1 MLFNTQKNTLI
12 NSPLGLLVFLCALV
26 SSENLFAQAERYEF
40 GIQGGVC
47 NYWGDLAPK
56 VVFKETHTTAGI
68 FARIN
73 FNSSLAWKNELN
85 VYKVSGTDKNF
96 DYNAG
101 RNLSFSSQI
110 NEVSSVLEFNFFKY
124 GPYVLDKKFT
134 TYFYGGLAGFMF
146 NPQARLNGQTYDLI
160 DYKTE
165 NVAYSTISVAIPFG
179 MGIKWMVNKN
189 LALEWQF
196 GFRRTYTDYLDD
208 VSTVYPD
215 MDARFNDGGL
225 ISATLTDRTIET
237 FGTPQNKLGYR
248 RGNPDYKDW
257 YMSSTI
263 SLAFRLNS
271 KVKCGR
277 FY

>member
-1 MLFNTQKNTLI
+1 MSLHYKNCLQMI
-12 NSPLGLLVFLCALV
+12 SPLGLLVFLCT
-26 SSENLFAQAERYEF
+26 LFFYQHVNAQAERYEF

-47 NYWGDLAPK
+47 NYWGDLSPK
-56 VVFKETHTTAGI
+56 VVLKETHATGGV

-73 FNSSLAWKNELN
+73 FNSSMAWKNELN
-85 VYKVSGTDKNF
+85 VYQVSGTDKNF
-96 DYNAG
+96 AFNAG

-110 NEVSSVLEFNFFKY
+110 NEFSSVIEFNFFKY

-134 TYFYGGLAGFMF
+134 TYFYAGLSGFMF
-146 NPQARLNGQTYDLI
+146 NPQTRLNGQTYDLI

-165 NVAYSTISVAIPFG
+165 NVAYSRISMAVPFG
-179 MGIKWMVNKN
+179 MGIKWMVSKN
-189 LALEWQF
+189 FALEWQF
-196 GFRRTYTDYLDD
+196 GLRRTFTDYLDD

-215 MDARFNDGGL
+215 IAARFNDGGL
-225 ISATLTDRTIET
+225 IGATLTDRSIET
-237 FGTPQNKLGYR
+237 NGTPQNKMGYR

-263 SLAFRLNS
+263 SCAFRLNS

>member
-1 MLFNTQKNTLI
+1 MC
-12 NSPLGLLVFLCALV
+12 LLVLNQNAK
-26 SSENLFAQAERYEF
+26 AQAERYEF
-40 GIQGGVC
+40 GVQGGVC
-47 NYWGDLAPK
+47 NYWGDLSPK
-56 VVFKETHTTAGI
+56 VVLKETHGTGGI

-73 FNSSLAWKNELN
+73 FNSSMAWKNELN
-85 VYKVSGTDKNF
+85 VYQVSGTDKNF
-96 DYNAG
+96 DFNAG

-110 NEVSSVLEFNFFKY
+110 NEFSSVIEFNFFKY

-134 TYFYGGLAGFMF
+134 TYFYAGLAGFMF

-165 NVAYSTISVAIPFG
+165 NVAYSRISMAVPFG
-179 MGIKWMVNKN
+179 MGIKWMVSKN
-189 LALEWQF
+189 FALEWQF
-196 GFRRTYTDYLDD
+196 GLRRTFTDYLDD

-215 MDARFNDGGL
+215 IDARFDGG
-225 ISATLTDRTIET
+225 IIGATLTDRSIEIH
-237 FGTPQNKLGYR
+237 GTPQNKLGYR

-257 YMSSTI
+257 YMSSTF
-263 SLAFRLNS
+263 SCAFRLNS